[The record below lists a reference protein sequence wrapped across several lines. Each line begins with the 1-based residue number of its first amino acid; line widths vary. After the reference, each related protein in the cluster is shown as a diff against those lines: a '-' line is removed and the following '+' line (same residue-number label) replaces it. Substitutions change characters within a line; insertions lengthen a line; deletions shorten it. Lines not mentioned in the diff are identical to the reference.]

1 MTKNEKIEKLRKNPR
16 SRGGRRREVNLE
28 WIEPGFTDFRPKTRR
43 HPPKKSGEGVN
54 PFMEGDNKEHAGIL
68 IDYNKLCDAIYVSD
82 WF

>member
-1 MTKNEKIEKLRKNPR
+1 MTRKARPQ
-16 SRGGRRREVNLE
+16 SAVTGLATEVSDVNL
-28 WIEPGFTDFRPKTRR
+28 
-43 HPPKKSGEGVN
+43 N